1 MQIYSKERSNHDQT
15 KPDPETPWDITSPS
29 KQSSNAADIMIG
41 EKKGME
47 KQMKV

>member
-29 KQSSNAADIMIG
+29 KQKLKRRGHNDRG
-41 EKKGME
+41 KKGME
-47 KQMKV
+47 NK